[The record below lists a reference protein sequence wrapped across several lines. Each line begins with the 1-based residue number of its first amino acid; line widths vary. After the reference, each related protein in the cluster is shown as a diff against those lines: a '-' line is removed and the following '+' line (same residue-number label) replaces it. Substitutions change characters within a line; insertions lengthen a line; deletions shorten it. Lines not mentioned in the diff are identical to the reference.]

1 MREIVQKI
9 LTILKVE
16 ALKLFDNL
24 AGEKIFSNLKQVS
37 PSPQCSVKLT
47 LTIFAILEQSLYPTF
62 QPFREGFEV
71 SRGHFLLV

>member
-47 LTIFAILEQSLYPTF
+47 IFAILEQSLYPTF